1 MKKVL
6 IFLIIVIIICVVAF
20 VFINRSSTSPRVD
33 PKIEEQDQYSRIVV
47 VKTFDTVFKN
57 SKVEVNSSIPTFT
70 SLSSEANN
78 FINKKI
84 ADESNYSKIY
94 AELTEKM
101 NPESIGYFTFY
112 SNYERYNC
120 FDFVSIVVNQK
131 IELENVKRISR
142 KKCYVI
148 NAKDNKTADLRE
160 VFGNKTNYKDAI
172 LKEIYSQAEA
182 KKIDLTGGSDV
193 VRITD
198 DQAFYIK
205 DYKLH
210 IYFEPGSISAEENGE
225 LDFEMP
231 FELKNGL
238 FLY

>member
-1 MKKVL
+1 MKKILV
-6 IFLIIVIIICVVAF
+6 FLVIVIIISIVAF
-20 VFINRSSTSPRVD
+20 VFINRQNTGTRVD
-33 PKIEEQDQYSRIVV
+33 PKVEEQDQYSRIVV
-47 VKTFDTVFKN
+47 IKPYNTVFKN

-70 SLSSEANN
+70 SLTAEANN
-78 FINKKI
+78 YINKKI
-84 ADESNYSKIY
+84 AEDSDYSKIY

-101 NPESIGYFTFY
+101 DPDSIGYFTFHTTY
-112 SNYERYNC
+112 DRYNC

-131 IELENVKRISR
+131 IELENVKKVSR
-142 KKCYVI
+142 KKCYVVD
-148 NAKDNKTADLRE
+148 AKDNKTADLRE

-172 LKEIYSQAEA
+172 LKEIYSQAES
-182 KKIDLTGGSDV
+182 KNIDLSGGSDV
-193 VRITD
+193 LRITD
-198 DQAFYIK
+198 NQAFYIK

-210 IYFEPGSISAEENGE
+210 IYFEAGSISAEENGE